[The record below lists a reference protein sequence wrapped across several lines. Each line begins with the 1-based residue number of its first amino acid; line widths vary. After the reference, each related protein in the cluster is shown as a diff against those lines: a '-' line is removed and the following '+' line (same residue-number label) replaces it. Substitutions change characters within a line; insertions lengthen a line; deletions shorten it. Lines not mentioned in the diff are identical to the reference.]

1 MLNHKTIGPT
11 ANGQY
16 LVAYQ
21 TPGCDVPTVATIC
34 CTKAQAD
41 TEASRLN
48 AYQAD
53 REIELRIRHASNM
66 EAFDG

>member
-21 TPGCDVPTVATIC
+21 TPGCNVQTVAAV
-34 CTKAQAD
+34 CTTKDQAD
-41 TEASRLN
+41 TETIRLN
-48 AYQAD
+48 AYQSQ
-53 REIELRIRHASNM
+53 RENDLLLEGK
-66 EAFDG
+66 F